1 MKMLF
6 PGYDMVIALINS
18 QQLWLLAF
26 DQASQISSTDGEGTY
41 KNPPP
46 PEKLLVADSGWVREN

>member
-18 QQLWLLAF
+18 QQLWLLVC
-26 DQASQISSTDGEGTY
+26 DQASMDGEGTY